1 MQATRPDPHE
11 LVQLH
16 HMVYSPDRA
25 ARAEECAA
33 SGNVIVSTV
42 ANHILDENNISYI
55 RPE

>member
-42 ANHILDENNISYI
+42 ANHILDENNISYL